1 MASKPPNVGFCSKVW
16 RRRLGMRTF
25 ARCLI
30 ASVCLVLLPVAAS
43 AQTST
48 IAGTVRDTS
57 GAVLPGVTV
66 EAASPALIEKVRS
79 VTTDG
84 AGQYKIIQLRPGP
97 YTVTFTLPGFQVV
110 KRENVELTSDFTAT
124 ACASTASARTAR
136 TAVSTGTTAAGRR
149 SAT

>member
-1 MASKPPNVGFCSKVW
+1 NGSNPDSLGPLKVW

-30 ASVCLVLLPVAAS
+30 ATVYLALLPMAAS

-66 EAASPALIEKVRS
+66 EVSSPALIEKVRTA
-79 VTTDG
+79 TTDG
-84 AGQYKIIQLRPGP
+84 SGQFQITQLRPGT
-97 YTVTFTLPGFQVV
+97 YSVTFTLPGFTVV

-124 ACASTASARTAR
+124 INADMRIGAVQETITVAAESPIVDVAS
-136 TAVSTGTTAAGRR
+136 
-149 SAT
+149 

>member
-1 MASKPPNVGFCSKVW
+1 VLSSLKRLNRVESCRQKRVRLLHNGSNPDSLGPLKVW

-30 ASVCLVLLPVAAS
+30 ATVYLALLPVAAS

-66 EAASPALIEKVRS
+66 EAGSPALIEKVRS
-79 VTTDG
+79 ATTDG
-84 AGQYKIIQLRPGP
+84 AGQYKIIQLRPGT
-97 YTVTFTLPGFQVV
+97 YTVTFTLPGFQ
-110 KRENVELTSDFTAT
+110 
-124 ACASTASARTAR
+124 
-136 TAVSTGTTAAGRR
+136 AV
-149 SAT
+149 